1 VIPADTRGSTK
12 DLIIY
17 DNVSAIVSDQGE
29 HSQIP
34 IGTLIRVGETW
45 KVLDLPAT
53 LADAEAGSG
62 YFFQASMELR
72 PDLIENTDDGR
83 QDLREWI
90 DRLDEIDRQLATAGE
105 NTAGTLNAR
114 RGDVIEELIENT
126 RGEDR
131 KVWIRQFADT
141 VSAAVQSGT
150 YPKGTTRLA
159 NFYRKLVRDPEG
171 KSELAYVK
179 YQLIASQY
187 AVSLQGTDIDYA
199 KVQQDHHEKLKT
211 FIDDFPTSPDT
222 AIAMLQLGLTQE
234 FAGQTAEAI
243 QWYRRVVTDFP
254 QATQA
259 AKATGAAS
267 RLECVGKSLPLSG
280 RTLDGKD
287 FDLAEQK
294 GKVVVIHCWA
304 SWCDL
309 CKQDIE
315 LLQKAQIKYARKQ
328 LTFLGINLDQQSATA
343 RASKTS
349 LRLNWPQLHDSG
361 LESDL
366 ANQLGI
372 LTLPT
377 MFLIDADGK
386 VVRQSI
392 HISELDSELSKLLR

>member
-1 VIPADTRGSTK
+1 MRW
-12 DLIIY
+12 
-17 DNVSAIVSDQGE
+17 
-29 HSQIP
+29 QIA
-34 IGTLIRVGETW
+34 
-45 KVLDLPAT
+45 AT
-53 LADAEAGSG
+53 ERS
-62 YFFQASMELR
+62 
-72 PDLIENTDDGR
+72 
-83 QDLREWI
+83 
-90 DRLDEIDRQLATAGE
+90 
-105 NTAGTLNAR
+105 NAR
-114 RGDVIEELIENT
+114 
-126 RGEDR
+126 
-131 KVWIRQFADT
+131 
-141 VSAAVQSGT
+141 
-150 YPKGTTRLA
+150 
-159 NFYRKLVRDPEG
+159 
-171 KSELAYVK
+171 
-179 YQLIASQY
+179 
-187 AVSLQGTDIDYA
+187 
-199 KVQQDHHEKLKT
+199 
-211 FIDDFPTSPDT
+211 
-222 AIAMLQLGLTQE
+222 
-234 FAGQTAEAI
+234 
-243 QWYRRVVTDFP
+243 
-254 QATQA
+254 
-259 AKATGAAS
+259 
-267 RLECVGKSLPLSG
+267 
-280 RTLDGKD
+280 GKD